1 MTTRGRGR
9 GNSKTRSGRLNQ
21 PTDPEDNDPSTL
33 TWSRKCAPRDTSA
46 QGSVDYPLT
55 AEGGLNK
62 FHPSYKHA
70 RNKEGIDN
78 IKIKNEKM
86 NNFNQKSANQILNFE
101 IDTHKTILMAIADS
115 DDNSFVKMIMKILEK
130 GITST
135 GETITNKVIEVLLQR
150 RDRYDGLQVGNTLQT
165 ITNDFFNE
173 NSEFP
178 LLKYGNG
185 ENDKERGDVNEAIEM
200 VSFHK
205 HHEIL
210 DEFLKY
216 IMTKLSGDKENFVHN
231 KAFEKKIDDL
241 GFQNIREVFNI

>member
-21 PTDPEDNDPSTL
+21 PTNQEDFDPSTL
-33 TWSRKCAPRDTSA
+33 TWNGQCAPRDTSTP
-46 QGSVDYPLT
+46 GSVEYPLT

-78 IKIKNEKM
+78 IKIRNEEM
-86 NNFNQKSANQILNFE
+86 YTFNQNSATQILNFE
-101 IDTHKTILMAIADS
+101 VDTHKTILMAIADS

-135 GETITNKVIEVLLQR
+135 GETITTKAIEALLQR
-150 RDRYDGLQVGNTLQT
+150 KDRYDGLQVGNTLQI
-165 ITNDFFNE
+165 ITNKFFNE

-178 LLKYGNG
+178 LLK
-185 ENDKERGDVNEAIEM
+185 
-200 VSFHK
+200 
-205 HHEIL
+205 
-210 DEFLKY
+210 
-216 IMTKLSGDKENFVHN
+216 
-231 KAFEKKIDDL
+231 
-241 GFQNIREVFNI
+241 

>member
-9 GNSKTRSGRLNQ
+9 GNSKTRSGRLN
-21 PTDPEDNDPSTL
+21 PPNDPEEFDPSTL
-33 TWSRKCAPRDTSA
+33 TWNGICAPRDTSA

-78 IKIKNEKM
+78 IKIRNDEIYTL
-86 NNFNQKSANQILNFE
+86 NQKSAIQIINFTV
-101 IDTHKTILMAIADS
+101 DTHKTILMAIADS

-135 GETITNKVIEVLLQR
+135 GETITTKAIEVLLQR
-150 RDRYDGLQVGNTLQT
+150 KDRYDGLQVGNTLQT

-185 ENDKERGDVNEAIEM
+185 ENDEERGDANKATEM
-200 VSFHK
+200 LSFHN

-216 IMTKLSGDKENFVHN
+216 IMTKLSGDNDNFVN
-231 KAFEKKIDDL
+231 NEAFEKK
-241 GFQNIREVFNI
+241 